1 VDDLITGL
9 SWTYKNGLIEIRLVK
24 DRVEL
29 GVLQCSKEY
38 VFQVVEGLIGLFRTL
53 SEHHQNIKQYSKLNA
68 PFTRATIPLSSFRL
82 AENPSPQL
90 TTIVLDIGELEL
102 GFSIPTAELTDLGQ
116 ALLAAGAAASS
127 KPN

>member
-9 SWTYKNGLIEIRLVK
+9 SWIYKNGLIEIRLVK
-24 DRVEL
+24 DRAEL

-38 VFQVVEGLIGLFRTL
+38 VFQVVEGLIGLFRAL
-53 SEHHQNIKQYSKLNA
+53 ADYSETITQGAKLNE
-68 PFTRATIPLSSFRL
+68 PFTRVSIPLSSFRL

-90 TTIVLDIGELEL
+90 TTIVLDIGELAL

-116 ALLAAGAAASS
+116 ALLAAGVAASS